1 MTRPISAPFAC
12 LLAALVTAAVC
23 ATAAGAENWPN
34 RAVHFIIPFPAGGA
48 SDGMG
53 RVLAHALGER
63 LGQQIVIENR
73 TGAAGA
79 IGAGVVA
86 NAEPDGYT
94 FLIATSSTHAVIP
107 VLDAKLGYDPI
118 KNFTPVGMVGSA
130 PNLLVASPTLPVNS
144 VGELIAYVKARPGE
158 MFYASSGTGAITHVI
173 AELLK
178 LETGIEITHVPYRGG
193 VQAAPDVTSG
203 RIAYLFDSIIWTLPL
218 VRGGQL
224 KGLGMAGL
232 KRSPLA
238 PDIPT
243 VAETVPGFEGVTWFG
258 VFGPAGVATD
268 IVARLNR
275 EIAVVLQ
282 SEDTIRRYA
291 ALGVEPAASS
301 PEELTAFMKKDMA
314 KWADVI
320 KRAGIKLP

>member
-1 MTRPISAPFAC
+1 
-12 LLAALVTAAVC
+12 
-23 ATAAGAENWPN
+23 
-34 RAVHFIIPFPAGGA
+34 
-48 SDGMG
+48 
-53 RVLAHALGER
+53 
-63 LGQQIVIENR
+63 
-73 TGAAGA
+73 
-79 IGAGVVA
+79 
-86 NAEPDGYT
+86 
-94 FLIATSSTHAVIP
+94 
-107 VLDAKLGYDPI
+107 
-118 KNFTPVGMVGSA
+118 
-130 PNLLVASPTLPVNS
+130 
-144 VGELIAYVKARPGE
+144 
-158 MFYASSGTGAITHVI
+158 
-173 AELLK
+173 
-178 LETGIEITHVPYRGG
+178 
-193 VQAAPDVTSG
+193 
-203 RIAYLFDSIIWTLPL
+203 L

-258 VFGPAGVATD
+258 LFGPAGVATD

-320 KRAGIKLP
+320 DRAGIKLP